1 MTRREMQMVE
11 RVQDG
16 WHVGYAYLYPI
27 NGSRKK
33 EFVFDML
40 PENIASFIY
49 RNQHEARKIEITDMR
64 DRLIFRIDTNGNS
77 NCRDR
82 DFCRQIARA
91 LQAIVD
97 GSEPAEF
104 AIVTRRVYDEYCRL
118 EEKAVM
124 DATIAALLKEA
135 QGG

>member
-16 WHVGYAYLYPI
+16 WHVGYAYLYPA
-27 NGSRKK
+27 NGSQKK
-33 EFVFDML
+33 EFVFDMV

-77 NCRDR
+77 SCRDR
-82 DFCRQIARA
+82 DFCQQVARS

-97 GSEPAEF
+97 GSEPTEF
-104 AIVTRRVYDEYCRL
+104 AIVSKALYDRYCDL
-118 EEKAVM
+118 EENAVM
-124 DATIAALLKEA
+124 EAVLKALLKEA
-135 QGG
+135 DSG

>member
-11 RVQDG
+11 SVQDG

-27 NGSRKK
+27 NGSEKRA
-33 EFVFDML
+33 FLFDMV
-40 PENIASFIY
+40 PENIASFNY
-49 RNQHEARKIEITDMR
+49 RNQHEARKIEITDML
-64 DRLIFRIDTNGNS
+64 DRLIFNIDSNGGS
-77 NCRDR
+77 RCQSRDL
-82 DFCRQIARA
+82 CQKVARS

-104 AIVTRRVYDEYCRL
+104 AIVTRSVYDEYCWL

-135 QGG
+135 RGG